1 MGALGHEA
9 RLDGIRAAADTL
21 PRRRSPFLAPD
32 LPVTDPGNLCR
43 LALPGLLG
51 RGPQNHFTNV
61 HRPLPAGSTVTGH
74 AHPHHDPCPTPPEKR
89 TLHLLTGAAVSR
101 FNKCILSR
109 NYFIDMRRE
118 LS

>member
-1 MGALGHEA
+1 MGALWHEA
-9 RLDGIRAAADTL
+9 NLDGIRAAADGL
-21 PRRRSPFLAPD
+21 LRRRSPFPAPD
-32 LPVTDPGNLCR
+32 LPVTDPDNLCR

-51 RGPQNHFTNV
+51 PGPQNHFTNV

-89 TLHLLTGAAVSR
+89 TFHLLTGAAVSR